1 MATDI
6 FVNLPVRDLPASK
19 RFFGKLG
26 FTFNAQFTD
35 DTAGALVIDEHIY
48 FMLLT
53 REKFAEFATL
63 PIADAKVTTQALY
76 AISRESRDA
85 VDALVDAALAAGAS
99 EPRPAS
105 DYGFMYTRSFADL
118 DGHVWEFLW
127 MDPAHA
133 MPSQALPK

>member
-1 MATDI
+1 MPSNI
-6 FVNLPVRDLPASK
+6 FVNLPVRDLQAAK
-19 RFFGKLG
+19 RFFGALG

-35 DTAGALVIDEHIY
+35 DTAAALVIDENIY

-53 REKFAEFATL
+53 HEKFNEFATL

-76 AISRESRDA
+76 AISRESREA

-127 MDPAHA
+127 MDPAHV
-133 MPSQALPK
+133 MPS